1 MKCLAQHLL
10 ASESQSDLLAKL
22 GFGWLVGSLFYFELW
37 FFVFV
42 LLLFWFFSI
51 CIKAAARHS

>member
-1 MKCLAQHLL
+1 MKCLAQDLL

-22 GFGWLVGSLFYFELW
+22 GFVWLVGSLFYFELR

-42 LLLFWFFSI
+42 LLSLWFLSI